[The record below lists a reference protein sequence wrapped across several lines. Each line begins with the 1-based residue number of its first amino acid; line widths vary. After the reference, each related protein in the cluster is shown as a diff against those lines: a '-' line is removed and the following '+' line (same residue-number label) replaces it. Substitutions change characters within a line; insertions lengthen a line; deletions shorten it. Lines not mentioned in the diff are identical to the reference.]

1 VTTVS
6 ETPRSTRAALA
17 LAAFAAVA
25 VGLGAGSAGAEPRAE
40 AEDAARRAFENLKH
54 GGDPQVLLPRMLAA
68 LEQAGLP
75 RTGLLALV
83 ALSAS
88 PDPAV
93 RAQARAELFRRGQK
107 DSVLVP
113 FLVAREGALEMEA
126 PADLQIRLARKHLE
140 QALALAPLEEGAA
153 FVAAGA
159 VPPASP
165 AAGAVGAS
173 APASATARAPAA
185 AQGPTPAR
193 PPAGP
198 GATAT
203 DGSGASSAQT
213 AAAAA
218 QAELSRARALA
229 AAIPAEA
236 AASGEA
242 HEVAGLAALAAQEH
256 GAAQREFAALVPPR
270 AAAND
275 VSGAAAA
282 ARRQRALLQLARL
295 AYARGDDAAAAA
307 LYARVSRAAPEWLD
321 ALFES
326 SWAHFRRGEDEKALG
341 NLLTLHAPFF
351 QARYFPESYVLKA
364 LLLYENCRYADASR
378 TLQQFERSWRP
389 VHDGLAGLLSQLAT
403 PQLAAELVLK
413 GPAEAWARA
422 PEPVRAHLQRLV
434 FAPELVDEG
443 KAAVAL
449 AAELDSFDGRT
460 AAFRS
465 SELARAVLPALRAA
479 RQSLLEETGRGVRAR
494 LSSARSELRELLAQS
509 LRLSYEIAGREKEL
523 ARDGAGA
530 LALSQR
536 GQRSLPQVEE
546 DEELW
551 PFQGEYWRDELGSY
565 QFTLGEHCR
574 RAAPGVPAQ
583 LAAPAEPEDPVAAP
597 AKAVPRGSAAT
608 GANPASAVQAVG
620 DGGRVP

>member
-1 VTTVS
+1 MTTVS
-6 ETPRSTRAALA
+6 ERLRSRRAAPA
-17 LAAFAAVA
+17 FAAFAAVA
-25 VGLGAGSAGAEPRAE
+25 FGLGAGSAGAQPRAE
-40 AEDAARRAFENLKH
+40 AEAAARRAFEDLQH
-54 GGDPQVLLPRMLAA
+54 GGDAQVLLPRLLSA
-68 LEQAGLP
+68 LEKAGLP

-83 ALSAS
+83 ALSGS
-88 PDPAV
+88 SDPAL
-93 RAQARAELFRRGQK
+93 RAQSRAELFRRREK
-107 DSVLVP
+107 EPALVP
-113 FLVAREGALEMEA
+113 FLVAREGALEMDA
-126 PADLQIRLARKHLE
+126 PADLQVRLARHHLE

-153 FVAAGA
+153 FASAGD
-159 VPPASP
+159 VLPTPPA
-165 AAGAVGAS
+165 AAAAGAS
-173 APASATARAPAA
+173 APARAPSAA
-185 AQGPTPAR
+185 PAGAPGPTPT
-193 PPAGP
+193 PPAAGTSAP
-198 GATAT
+198 AP
-203 DGSGASSAQT
+203 DGSGAPSAQT
-213 AAAAA
+213 AAA
-218 QAELSRARALA
+218 QAELARARALA
-229 AAIPAEA
+229 AAIPADS

-242 HEVAGLAALAAQEH
+242 HEVAGLAALAAQEQ
-256 GAAQREFAALVPPR
+256 GAAQREFAALVPQR

-295 AYARGDDAAAAA
+295 AYARGDDASASA

-351 QARYFPESYVLKA
+351 QARYFPESHVLKA
-364 LLLYENCRYADASR
+364 LLLYENCRYADATR

-389 VHDGLAGLLSQLAT
+389 VHDGLAGLLSQLGT

-413 GPAEAWARA
+413 GPDEATARVPA
-422 PEPVRAHLQRLV
+422 PVRAHLQRLV
-434 FAPELVDEG
+434 FAPELVEEG

-449 AAELDSFDGRT
+449 AAELDSFDGRD

-479 RQSLLEETGRGVRAR
+479 RVSLLEETGRGARAR

-523 ARDGAGA
+523 ARDGGRA
-530 LALSQR
+530 LPFSQR
-536 GQRSLPQVEE
+536 GQRSPPQVEE

-583 LAAPAEPEDPVAAP
+583 LAAPAEPEGPAAAP
-597 AKAVPRGSAAT
+597 PKAVPRGSAAA
-608 GANPASAVQAVG
+608 GAAPAAQAVG
-620 DGGRVP
+620 DGGHAP